1 MKNYSVLMS
10 VYYKER
16 PEYLRQA
23 MESIFNQ
30 TVLTNDFVLI
40 CDGPL
45 TEELDAVING
55 FKHIHEDIL
64 NVYRIENN
72 VGLGNALNLGISKC
86 KNELVARMDSDD
98 ISRKQ
103 RCEKQLEIFEKD
115 DSIDIV
121 SGTIEEFVGDIKN
134 VKSCRNLPEKNQ
146 DIIKF
151 AKSRSPF
158 NHACIMYKKNKV
170 IEAGSYKDFYFLEDY
185 YLWIR
190 MLNSGCQ
197 GYNIQEPLL
206 WVRAG
211 NDMYKRR
218 SGIKYVKSQKNLLTY
233 MKKIGFINKFEFIIG
248 VLIRTCVSLS
258 PNLLRKY
265 LYNNFL
271 RNENR

>member
-23 MESIFNQ
+23 MKSIFNQ

-45 TEELDAVING
+45 TEELDAVIKE
-55 FKHIHEDIL
+55 FKHMHEDIL

-72 VGLGNALNLGISKC
+72 VGLGNALNLGISEC

-190 MLNSGCQ
+190 MLNSGCH

-218 SGIKYVKSQKNLLTY
+218 SGVKYVKSQKNLLTY
-233 MKKIGFINKFEFIIG
+233 MKKIGFINKLEFIIG

-271 RNENR
+271 RNKNR

>member
-23 MESIFNQ
+23 MKSIFDQ
-30 TVLTNDFVLI
+30 TVLTDDFVLI

-45 TEELDAVING
+45 TEELDKVIDEY
-55 FKHIHEDIL
+55 KHIHEDIL

-86 KNELVARMDSDD
+86 KNQLVARMDSDD
-98 ISRKQ
+98 ISRKE
-103 RCEKQLEIFEKD
+103 RCEKQLKIFEKD

-170 IEAGSYKDFYFLEDY
+170 IGAGSYKDFYFLEDY

-233 MKKIGFINKFEFIIG
+233 MKKIEFINKFEFIIG
-248 VLIRTCVSLS
+248 LFIRTCVSLS

>member
-1 MKNYSVLMS
+1 MS

-45 TEELDAVING
+45 TEELDAVINE

>member
-1 MKNYSVLMS
+1 MS

-23 MESIFNQ
+23 MKSIFNQ

-45 TEELDAVING
+45 TEELDAVINE

-72 VGLGNALNLGISKC
+72 VGLGNALNLGISEC

-190 MLNSGCQ
+190 MLNSGCH

-233 MKKIGFINKFEFIIG
+233 MKKIGFINKLEFIIG

-271 RNENR
+271 RNKNR

>member
-23 MESIFNQ
+23 MKSIFNQ

-45 TEELDAVING
+45 TEELDAVINE

-72 VGLGNALNLGISKC
+72 VGLGNALNLGISEC

-190 MLNSGCQ
+190 MLNSGCH

-233 MKKIGFINKFEFIIG
+233 MKKIGFINKLEFIIG

-271 RNENR
+271 RNKNR

>member
-23 MESIFNQ
+23 MKSIFNQ

-45 TEELDAVING
+45 TEELDAVINE

-72 VGLGNALNLGISKC
+72 VGLGNALNLGISEC

-103 RCEKQLEIFEKD
+103 RCEKQLEMFEKD

-190 MLNSGCQ
+190 MLNSGCH

-233 MKKIGFINKFEFIIG
+233 MKKIGFINKLEFIIG

-271 RNENR
+271 RNKNR

>member
-23 MESIFNQ
+23 MKSIFNQ

-45 TEELDAVING
+45 TEELDAVINE
-55 FKHIHEDIL
+55 FKHIYEDIL

-98 ISRKQ
+98 ISRKE
-103 RCEKQLEIFEKD
+103 RCEKQLKIFEKD
-115 DSIDIV
+115 ESVDIV
-121 SGTIEEFVGDIKN
+121 SGTIEEFVGDIAN
-134 VKSCRNLPEKNQ
+134 VRKSRILPENNNE
-146 DIIKF
+146 ILRF
-151 AKSRSPF
+151 AKSRNPF
-158 NHACIMYKKNKV
+158 NHPCIMYRKNKV
-170 IEAGSYKDFYFLEDY
+170 IGSGSYRDFYLLEDY
-185 YLWIR
+185 YLWLR
-190 MLNSGCQ
+190 MLNSGCK

-206 WVRAG
+206 WMRAG
-211 NDMYKRR
+211 DDMYKRR
-218 SGIKYVKSQKNLLTY
+218 SGLKYVKSQKKLFTY
-233 MKKIGFINKFEFIIG
+233 MKENGFINQFEFIKG
-248 VLIRTCVSLS
+248 VFIRTCSSLS
-258 PNLLRKY
+258 PNFLRKY
-265 LYNNFL
+265 MYNNFL

>member
-23 MESIFNQ
+23 MKSIFDQ
-30 TVLTNDFVLI
+30 TVVTDDFVLI

-45 TEELDAVING
+45 TEELDKVINEY
-55 FKHIHEDIL
+55 KHIHEDIL

-72 VGLGNALNLGISKC
+72 VGLGNALNLGITKC

-98 ISRKQ
+98 ISRKE
-103 RCEKQLEIFEKD
+103 RCEKQLKIFEKD

-151 AKSRSPF
+151 AKLRSPF

-218 SGIKYVKSQKNLLTY
+218 SGIKYVNSQKNLLTY

-258 PNLLRKY
+258 PNLLRKH

-271 RNENR
+271 RNEKR

>member
-23 MESIFNQ
+23 MKSIFNQ

-45 TEELDAVING
+45 TEELDAVINE

-72 VGLGNALNLGISKC
+72 VGLGNALNLGISEC

-185 YLWIR
+185 YLWIK
-190 MLNSGCQ
+190 MLNSGCH

-233 MKKIGFINKFEFIIG
+233 MKKIGFINKLEFIIG

-271 RNENR
+271 RNKNR